1 MTLLKPILS
10 TLLLAAALSVS
21 AQTVKPSPSLPSG
34 DVNKKDSKGK
44 PDGMWVLSAPPRMGE
59 PGFTEFG
66 LYDHGHKAGVWY
78 KMDGA
83 GQLTSSETFRN
94 NVLDGEAKYY
104 ENGRLTCI
112 GYYRGL
118 NPKYP
123 FDTFYVTDPETHKE
137 IRRIIPTERSSLK
150 HGTWRFY
157 DADNGRLM
165 REEDYQ
171 IDELVYHKD
180 YPYTKEDSLKYAK
193 RATQLP
199 HNKKKTYT
207 PPVTKQV
214 SYN

>member
-1 MTLLKPILS
+1 MTLVKPILS
-10 TLLLAAALSVS
+10 TLLLVTTLNVG
-21 AQTVKPSPSLPSG
+21 AQTVKQAPSLPAG
-34 DVNKKDSKGK
+34 DVNKKDNKGK

-118 NPKYP
+118 NPQYP

-137 IRRIIPTERSSLK
+137 IRR
-150 HGTWRFY
+150 
-157 DADNGRLM
+157 
-165 REEDYQ
+165 
-171 IDELVYHKD
+171 
-180 YPYTKEDSLKYAK
+180 
-193 RATQLP
+193 
-199 HNKKKTYT
+199 
-207 PPVTKQV
+207 
-214 SYN
+214 